1 MSLDGVLKTPA
12 GEARTGAVILVV
24 SVYAAQDD
32 STPLWVERQV
42 VTLDA
47 AGRYAIVAGSTQ
59 DTGVPPGSFLSGGGR
74 WIGVAVEG
82 EAEQPRAKLVTVPYA
97 LKAQEAATL
106 TGRISTDFV
115 LADQLT
121 DSVKAALKAEGVGP
135 TFDGLNALTSSAI
148 PRFADSGGA
157 LEDSGLFAFPAGPQ
171 LRIANS
177 TTGKNWDFFNFR
189 DFNLYLNNAG
199 GTRLTVADGG
209 NVGIGSDA
217 PAARL
222 EVVSTGANRSLRL
235 RNSSVN
241 TSWDFYSYSD
251 RNLYLNNAGG
261 TRNRRCSMAATSASD
276 RTHQPPNWK
285 CRRPAGW
292 QPSG

>member
-1 MSLDGVLKTPA
+1 MKSFRASSTGDGGPAGVRGHCRGAGVSSPPRGRRRPAAIPPTLMSLDGVLKTPA

-59 DTGVPPGSFLSGGGR
+59 DTGVPPEFFLSGGGR
-74 WIGVAVEG
+74 SIGVAVEG

-157 LEDSGLFAFPAGPQ
+157 LEDSGLFAFPA
-171 LRIANS
+171 
-177 TTGKNWDFFNFR
+177 
-189 DFNLYLNNAG
+189 
-199 GTRLTVADGG
+199 
-209 NVGIGSDA
+209 
-217 PAARL
+217 
-222 EVVSTGANRSLRL
+222 
-235 RNSSVN
+235 
-241 TSWDFYSYSD
+241 
-251 RNLYLNNAGG
+251 
-261 TRNRRCSMAATSASD
+261 ATSCASPTPPRA
-276 RTHQPPNWK
+276 RTGTSSTSATSI
-285 CRRPAGW
+285 CI
-292 QPSG
+292 